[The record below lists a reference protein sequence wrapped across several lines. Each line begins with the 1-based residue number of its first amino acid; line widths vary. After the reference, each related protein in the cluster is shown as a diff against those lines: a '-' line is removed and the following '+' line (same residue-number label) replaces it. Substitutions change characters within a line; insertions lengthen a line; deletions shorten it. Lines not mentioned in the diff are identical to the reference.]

1 VVDQALPASVHEQQT
16 SQQKNT
22 ALAYAVHVPVRT
34 SSHPT
39 VSSSRSSHSA
49 PFAFVFSHP
58 PGELNQSVFRFT
70 STVEG
75 DLWSAIAAH
84 TPKRRR
90 ARRLPDSVP
99 DPRLSPRV
107 HRPGSEA
114 HGPGSLLSIP
124 PLDPPD
130 RREGKEG
137 QNVPVARSDAMGFDR
152 PRDACVSASG
162 GREEDSWQG
171 NTELMA
177 CAWNEAVAFGPG
189 RLPTGLHSGDRKTAN
204 VSIQTKTHRRI
215 VQTRRGTN
223 GIHTNRT
230 QKTGTRSVH
239 PSPPCFSWTK
249 ATPNLRRIR
258 APSNQQEPVRERSL
272 LPTSRVLA
280 WREMSKTRMEGSEE
294 SARSRRSCQMR
305 TGLLEGV
312 RNCSWDYPPRTLHV
326 RCIRVRAQARFGRRG
341 GPRDFWPVAGACLLR
356 ANKCFCT

>member
-1 VVDQALPASVHEQQT
+1 MTSVVDQALPASVQEQQT

-39 VSSSRSSHSA
+39 VSSSRSSLSA
-49 PFAFVFSHP
+49 PFAFVSFHP

-137 QNVPVARSDAMGFDR
+137 QTVPVARSDAMGFDR
-152 PRDACVSASG
+152 PRDACVSVSG
-162 GREEDSWQG
+162 GKEEDS
-171 NTELMA
+171 
-177 CAWNEAVAFGPG
+177 CAGKHQTHGVPG
-189 RLPTGLHSGDRKTAN
+189 TRRLLSDREGFPPDCIPVIEKRQTYQSKPRRIDGSSRHDVGRTA
-204 VSIQTKTHRRI
+204 SIQTGRK
-215 VQTRRGTN
+215 RRGQEVC
-223 GIHTNRT
+223 IHHHHASAGPKQLQT
-230 QKTGTRSVH
+230 SVVSV
-239 PSPPCFSWTK
+239 PRPI
-249 ATPNLRRIR
+249 N
-258 APSNQQEPVRERSL
+258 
-272 LPTSRVLA
+272 
-280 WREMSKTRMEGSEE
+280 
-294 SARSRRSCQMR
+294 RSR
-305 TGLLEGV
+305 
-312 RNCSWDYPPRTLHV
+312 
-326 RCIRVRAQARFGRRG
+326 
-341 GPRDFWPVAGACLLR
+341 
-356 ANKCFCT
+356 